1 MALIG
6 AHVSTAGGSYKA
18 FERGL
23 EIGCTALQIFVKS
36 PNQWRAKAIDPAD
49 VQKFHEAHATHPWP
63 VTAHAA
69 YLINLAS
76 QKEDISEKSRAGLAD
91 ELARC
96 DLLGVAG
103 LVFHP
108 GAHLGAGVLV
118 GVEDVARNMDAV
130 LAATPDVRTKLL
142 LENTAGQGSTIGV
155 RFEELASI
163 IALLDQ
169 PERVGVCL
177 DTCHAFAA
185 GYDLRT
191 PAGYEAVLEEFDRI
205 VGIERLLC
213 VHLNDSKH
221 PLGSHKDRHENIGDG
236 EIGAEAFA
244 VIVNDGRLA
253 AVPKLLE
260 TPLGDDDL
268 GHARDM
274 EKLRAFL

>member
-36 PNQWRAKAIDPAD
+36 PNQWRAKPIDPAD
-49 VQKFHEAHATHPWP
+49 IQKFHEAHATNPWP

-96 DLLGVAG
+96 DLLGVSG

-108 GAHLGAGVLV
+108 GARLGAGVEV
-118 GVEDVARNMDAV
+118 GIEDVARNMDAV
-130 LAATPDVRTKLL
+130 LAASPDVRTKLL

-155 RFEELASI
+155 RFEELAGI
-163 IALLDQ
+163 IALLDE
-169 PERVGVCL
+169 PDRVGVCL

-191 PAGYEAVLEEFDRI
+191 PAGYEAVLAEFDSVI
-205 VGIERLLC
+205 GLERLLC

-236 EIGAEAFA
+236 EIGAECFA
-244 VIVNDGRLA
+244 VIVNDDRLA

-260 TPLGDDDL
+260 TPMGDDDL
-268 GHARDM
+268 GHGRDM